1 MILLLTSNIKI
12 LTLEYLLRGL
22 FESIWGYQVLLVVL
36 WLHLLPDKYFDFG
49 KILLRISEDLSR
61 IAWYR

>member
-36 WLHLLPDKYFDFG
+36 WLHLIPDRYFDFG